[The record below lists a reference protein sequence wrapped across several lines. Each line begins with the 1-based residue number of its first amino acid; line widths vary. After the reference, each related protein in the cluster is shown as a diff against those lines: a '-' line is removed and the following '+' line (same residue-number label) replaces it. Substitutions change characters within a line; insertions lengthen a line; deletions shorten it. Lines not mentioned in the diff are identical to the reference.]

1 MEDVLL
7 DFSQLLVW
15 KRAVCFLPREIVMLC
30 GKKLSSSE
38 IPEFHKGGPLQ
49 TSRSPCCVLIAL
61 SWNTTNEYLSTDKLS
76 RAINY
81 LQTGLEASPTNEK

>member
-49 TSRSPCCVLIAL
+49 TSRSPCCVLKAL

>member
-49 TSRSPCCVLIAL
+49 T
-61 SWNTTNEYLSTDKLS
+61 
-76 RAINY
+76 
-81 LQTGLEASPTNEK
+81 GLEASPTNEK

>member
-49 TSRSPCCVLIAL
+49 TSRSPCCVLLAL

>member
-15 KRAVCFLPREIVMLC
+15 NRAVCFLPREIVMLC

-61 SWNTTNEYLSTDKLS
+61 SWNTTNEYLSTDKGGM
-76 RAINY
+76 RKIKM
-81 LQTGLEASPTNEK
+81 EI

>member
-7 DFSQLLVW
+7 DFCQLLVW

-49 TSRSPCCVLIAL
+49 T
-61 SWNTTNEYLSTDKLS
+61 
-76 RAINY
+76 
-81 LQTGLEASPTNEK
+81 GLEASPTNEK